1 MLISHIFYRNGILTI
16 ILFIKMR
23 TFILYKFNMRL
34 IRNWNRIYPS
44 FLRERNSNIIF
55 TFQLIITT

>member
-1 MLISHIFYRNGILTI
+1 MLICHIFYRNGILTI

-34 IRNWNRIYPS
+34 IRNRNRIYPS
-44 FLRERNSNIIF
+44 FLRERNRNIIF

>member
-23 TFILYKFNMRL
+23 TFILYKINMSL
-34 IRNWNRIYPS
+34 IRNRNRIYPS

>member
-34 IRNWNRIYPS
+34 IRNRNRIYPS

>member
-34 IRNWNRIYPS
+34 IRNRNRIYPS
-44 FLRERNSNIIF
+44 FLRERNSNIMF